1 MNRKKIIWILLMT
14 TLATSVMPTQITKA
28 NPVISYQEVQQT
40 SVQMGPAGP
49 IVFFLGLLAL
59 EGFEIYDA
67 LKVNNFGVIQV
78 QRIPFL
84 PEEGSP
90 NSVVEKVHP
99 KTGEVIQRRY
109 YDENGKAFIDID
121 MTDHGFPDDHPWK
134 IQDGRTAHKHTFD
147 WSKQGKS
154 KRSKGSELTFYE
166 YVKYVQL
173 PEAFRE

>member
-1 MNRKKIIWILLMT
+1 MIKKKIIWILLMT
-14 TLATSVMPTQITKA
+14 IVGTSITPALQTKA

-49 IVFFLGLLAL
+49 IVFFLGILAL

-67 LKVNNFGVIQV
+67 LKVNNFGAIEMK
-78 QRIPFL
+78 RIPFL

-90 NSVVEKVHP
+90 NSVVEKIHP
-99 KTGEVIQRRY
+99 DTGEVIQRRY
-109 YDENGKAFIDID
+109 YDENGKAFMDVD
-121 MTDHGFPDDHPWK
+121 MTDHGYPDAHPWK
-134 IQDGRTAHKHTFD
+134 IQDGRVAHKHTFD

-154 KRSKGSELTFYE
+154 KRSKGSELSFYE

-173 PEAFRE
+173 PEAFR